1 MLASFGETCTIYS
14 FSASHSITPNFIDR
28 NITIHVDKLHSS
40 SPHIRIPED
49 AVAAIIASLP
59 ALQHVQINSLFLT
72 DGRRYPYPPRDFE
85 PIAQSLISRTR
96 LCSIRISGQWP
107 GGWTCPTAL
116 LGGAGEYARS
126 FGMSISAIRDGA
138 VCATLVG
145 CAARLE
151 HLDLSAAGNICG
163 GIESEHFEMIAGA
176 LPFPQKLKSLKVFL
190 RREKGRNWWQE
201 PSFSRLTGLED
212 LDVRT
217 TSTAADVDH
226 SKDVLA
232 MAFQV
237 ASELAVERDCVSHN
251 TTTPHLV
258 SYIDASFSDVPR
270 LLSLAP
276 SFKGTPNSRWALCI
290 RYNLPTATHLHARGR
305 VRRRTSSARSRR
317 AASCT
322 RGTPRRLGL
331 LDARRIRASQQS
343 PTSAVRC
350 AGREACAGVGG
361 GCCRSIGTRG
371 WCAW

>member
-1 MLASFGETCTIYS
+1 MQL
-14 FSASHSITPNFIDR
+14 SARLQLSHSILSNIR
-28 NITIHVDKLHSS
+28 NITINVDKLHSS

-49 AVAAIIASLP
+49 AVAAVIASLP
-59 ALQHVQINSLFLT
+59 ALQNVQINSLFLT

-138 VCATLVG
+138 VCAALVG

-151 HLDLSAAGNICG
+151 HLDLSAAAG
-163 GIESEHFEMIAGA
+163 GIESEHFEMVAGA

-190 RREKGRNWWQE
+190 KREKGRNWWQE
-201 PSFSRLTGLED
+201 PSFARLTGLED

-237 ASELAVERDCVSHN
+237 ASELTVERDCVSQ
-251 TTTPHLV
+251 TTASSHLV
-258 SYIDASFSDVPR
+258 SGIDPALSDVPR

-276 SFKGTPNSRWALCI
+276 SLEGTPNPRWAMRI
-290 RYNLPTATHLHARGR
+290 RYNLPTATYLHARGR
-305 VRRRTSSARSRR
+305 VRRRASRARSRR
-317 AASCT
+317 ATSRT
-322 RGTPRRLGL
+322 RGAPRRLGL

-350 AGREACAGVGG
+350 AGRETCARLGG
-361 GCCRSIGTRG
+361 GCSRSIGQG
-371 WCAW
+371 G